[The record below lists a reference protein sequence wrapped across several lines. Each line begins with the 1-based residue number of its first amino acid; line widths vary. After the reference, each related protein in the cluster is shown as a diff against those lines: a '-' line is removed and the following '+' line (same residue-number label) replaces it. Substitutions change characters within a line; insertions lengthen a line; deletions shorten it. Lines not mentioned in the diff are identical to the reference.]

1 MTKRHTIGTFLTAAM
16 SSTLGIS
23 TAFKQ
28 GQGLVKKKKDIWN
41 SALTLPTALECLS
54 FIYKWN
60 C

>member
-28 GQGLVKKKKDIWN
+28 GQGLVKKKRHLEF
-41 SALTLPTALECLS
+41 SAYLAYSP
-54 FIYKWN
+54 
-60 C
+60 

>member
-16 SSTLGIS
+16 RSTLGIS

-28 GQGLVKKKKDIWN
+28 GQGLVKKKDIWN
-41 SALTLPTALECLS
+41 SAFTLPTAVECLS